1 MPLQLRDKSDFIPKL
16 TINTRH
22 PQAELAQ
29 HPFFSPPN
37 SWSAHPDP
45 NPSSSISQDSN
56 LQMADQDQALMV
68 NLIFSKCNQYYLLRI
83 SILSF
88 HPLLFLIGPSYR
100 NFDSC
105 RRPSSIVFPRPRRSL
120 LKSNFKGSPS
130 RQHCRSLRS
139 GRTVSRTGL
148 CLQLQVGETGIRE
161 YLMTAPKQ
169 ATGTLFASP
178 TA

>member
-105 RRPSSIVFPRPRRSL
+105 RRPSSIVFPRPRRS
-120 LKSNFKGSPS
+120 FRPS
-130 RQHCRSLRS
+130 R
-139 GRTVSRTGL
+139 V
-148 CLQLQVGETGIRE
+148 
-161 YLMTAPKQ
+161 Y
-169 ATGTLFASP
+169 
-178 TA
+178 